1 MNNLG
6 VDASG
11 GSRGVP
17 IDLTL
22 YCAPCIKVMSRGTQ
36 PYDEFQSIAEVVE
49 QVSAVAASGFTA
61 LVGKTPSSQLRVPTS
76 PQVKSGYKLHCPPE
90 CPKEVYERLMW
101 PCWAADPRERPGF
114 RELRDAL
121 LDLGVVAQEEP
132 PPVDDDAAD
141 TGRTR
146 KNTLRRERAHSGA
159 GRGAPPPDEW
169 SLRGPSVHHVASVLV
184 PRVYDLTNDR
194 CGSPAAVVVIQNVC
208 SCLYSLC

>member
-1 MNNLG
+1 MHQGHVARDAAIRRVPKHRRGGRAGQSCSCLG
-6 VDASG
+6 FH
-11 GSRGVP
+11 R
-17 IDLTL
+17 
-22 YCAPCIKVMSRGTQ
+22 PCLQ
-36 PYDEFQSIAEVVE
+36 N
-49 QVSAVAASGFTA
+49 
-61 LVGKTPSSQLRVPTS
+61 TPSSHLRALTP
-76 PQVKSGYKLHCPPE
+76 PQVKSRYKLHCPPE

-101 PCWAADPRERPGF
+101 PCWAADPRKRPGF

-146 KNTLRRERAHSGA
+146 QNTLRRERAHSGA

-208 SCLYSLC
+208 SCLHSLCW